1 MSVDVLWSRLP
12 KVRRTGK
19 DSWRAACPAHQG
31 TNATALSI
39 RDAGGGKIL
48 IKCFH
53 GCDTLDILQS
63 VGLDMTD
70 LFADDVRDYK
80 TISEAKYGEVK
91 FYPRDLLSIIQFEAR
106 LVAMAAF
113 SIEKGI
119 RLSADDIKR
128 LKTAQNRILYICE
141 MALWKTQT

>member
-1 MSVDVLWSRLP
+1 MSVDVLLARLP

-31 TNATALSI
+31 TNPTALSI
-39 RDAGGGKIL
+39 RDAGDGKIL

-53 GCDTLDILQS
+53 GCDTLDVLQS

-70 LFADDVRDYK
+70 LFADDARDYK
-80 TISEAKYGEVK
+80 TVSEHKSSEVK
-91 FYPRDLLSIIQFEAR
+91 FYPRDLLNIIQFEAR

-119 RLSADDIKR
+119 RLSTDDNKR
-128 LKTAQNRILYICE
+128 LKTALNRINDICE
-141 MALWKTQT
+141 MAL